1 MKKIQLQSYHNYQF
15 IPAETDSK
23 QLMIVLHGRGDSAD
37 GLNWLSNQFK
47 LKDMNYLYLNAPDP
61 WPIPFGA
68 PGYSWYEMAPN
79 QGPGV
84 KRSHTLLESIVEE
97 LQSLGFASKDT
108 FILGFSQGC
117 LMSLELVLRSSF
129 TFQGLI
135 GISGFVWQ
143 EQELS
148 AAITLA
154 AQQTPIL
161 LTHGYQDEVL
171 DYEYT
176 KQQVEV
182 LQSTHKNI
190 EFRSYSKGHTI
201 VQKELEQ
208 IYHWITIQSIKK

>member
-1 MKKIQLQSYHNYQF
+1 MNKFQLKSYNNFQF
-15 IPAETDSK
+15 YPAQTDSK

-37 GLNWLSNQFK
+37 GLNWLSSQFK
-47 LKDMNYLYLNAPDP
+47 FKNMNYLYLNAPDP

-68 PGYSWYEMAPN
+68 PGYSWYDMAPN

-84 KRSHTLLESIVEE
+84 KRSYIILKEIVDE
-97 LQSLGFASKDT
+97 LQTLGFHAKDT
-108 FILGFSQGC
+108 FVLGFSQGC
-117 LMSLELVLRSSF
+117 LMSLELVLRSNY

-143 EQELS
+143 EQDLKS
-148 AAITLA
+148 AITDDALK
-154 AQQTPIL
+154 TPIL
-161 LTHGYQDEVL
+161 ITHGYQDEVL
-171 DYEYT
+171 DYEHT
-176 KQQVEV
+176 KQQVDV